1 MKGTFLMTLFSLFVF
16 TGMSQAVNWEKLGSR
31 VVDYRVERDVIPVG
45 AQEGS
50 FTKLKVAVKG
60 GAINMHKMIVTYS
73 NGTSE
78 TIALRHNFGPN
89 GDSRIIDIAG
99 AKRFIQKITF
109 FYDTKNLAHS
119 KAVVSV
125 YGRH

>member
-1 MKGTFLMTLFSLFVF
+1 MKATILMTLFSLLVF
-16 TGMSQAVNWEKLGSR
+16 TGMAQSGEWQKLGSR
-31 VVDYRVERDVIPVG
+31 VVDYKLEKDVIPVG
-45 AQEGS
+45 AQKGG
-50 FTKLKVAVKG
+50 FAKLKVAVKG
-60 GAINMHKMIVTYS
+60 GALNMHKMIVTYS

-99 AKRFIQKITF
+99 GKRLIQKIAF
-109 FYDTKNLAHS
+109 FYDTKNLARN
-119 KAVVSV
+119 KAIVSV

>member
-1 MKGTFLMTLFSLFVF
+1 MTLFSLFVF

>member
-1 MKGTFLMTLFSLFVF
+1 MKATFLMAVLSLLAF
-16 TGMSQAVNWEKLGSR
+16 TGISQGGEWQKLGSR
-31 VVDYRVERDVIPVG
+31 IVDYKVERDVIPVG
-45 AQEGS
+45 AREGG

-60 GAINMHKMIVTYS
+60 GAINMHKMIVSYS

-99 AKRFIQKITF
+99 GKRFIQKITF
-109 FYDTKNLAHS
+109 FYDTKNLARN
-119 KAVVSV
+119 KAIVSI